1 MSREN
6 ERRNNARRLAFA
18 LYERRGDSL
27 LVNRLATLLHYLPE
41 QLRAD
46 IADLESYTAEKA
58 AEDRSADAD

>member
-18 LYERRGDSL
+18 LYERMNDAQT
-27 LVNRLATLLHYLPE
+27 VARLATVLHYLPE

-46 IADLESYTAEKA
+46 IADLESYTAEKV

>member
-1 MSREN
+1 
-6 ERRNNARRLAFA
+6 
-18 LYERRGDSL
+18 
-27 LVNRLATLLHYLPE
+27 LLHYLLE